1 MVESKGVRYVINQG
15 GSRSG
20 KTYSILQYLIGIA
33 FRMVN
38 AGLTI
43 TVCRKT
49 LNALKATAERDFL
62 GILKNE
68 GLYNEKYHNRTDRTY
83 DLNGNMFEFIGLD
96 DSQKV
101 RGRKRDILFINEA
114 NDVDEETFTQLNM
127 RTTTKVIIDFNPSE
141 EFWAEDLKK
150 REDSRFY
157 ITTHLDNPFL
167 PDVQRQAIEDLK
179 HKDPAQYQIYAL
191 GLFAELQGVIYRN
204 KEQAL
209 RFPDTAKSVCY
220 ALDFGFSNDVTA
232 LVRCGLFGGEI
243 YAQELIYETGMTNTD
258 ISKRLAELGVRKR
271 LDEIIADTGN
281 GGAMNIE
288 ELKRMGWNIRGAKK
302 GPGSIKYGIS
312 VMQRYKLN
320 LIGDNIWKE
329 AKNYVWMKD
338 VNGKPLDEPIDRWN
352 HALDALRYWAMEKA
366 ATPQAGVRRSFGGAY

>member
-20 KTYSILQYLIGIA
+20 KTYSILQYLIEIAAENENAGIA
-33 FRMVN
+33 F
-38 AGLTI
+38 

-62 GILKNE
+62 EILKNE

-150 REDSRFY
+150 REDSRLY

-271 LDEIIADTGN
+271 VDEIIADTGN

-366 ATPQAGVRRSFGGAY
+366 ATPQTGVRRSFGGAY

>member
-20 KTYSILQYLIGIA
+20 KTYSILQYLIEIA
-33 FRMVN
+33 AENEN
-38 AGLTI
+38 AGI
-43 TVCRKT
+43 VFTVCRKT

-62 GILKNE
+62 EILKNE